1 MAEKKNKTNTKGK
14 KQNKIKVDKKE
25 LIVTIV
31 VLVAAIGLGF
41 FLGKAL
47 FDALY

>member
-1 MAEKKNKTNTKGK
+1 MEELMGKTK
-14 KQNKIKVDKKE
+14 NKIKIDKKE

-31 VLVAAIGLGF
+31 VLAATLVLGF

-47 FDALY
+47 FEAMY

>member
-1 MAEKKNKTNTKGK
+1 MGKTK
-14 KQNKIKVDKKE
+14 NKIKVDKKE

-31 VLVAAIGLGF
+31 VLAAAIVLGF

-47 FDALY
+47 FEAMY